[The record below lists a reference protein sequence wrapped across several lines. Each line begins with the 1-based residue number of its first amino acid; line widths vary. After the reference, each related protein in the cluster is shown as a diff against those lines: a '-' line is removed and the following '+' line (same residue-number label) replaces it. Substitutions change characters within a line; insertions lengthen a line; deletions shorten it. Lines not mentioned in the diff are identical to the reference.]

1 MATDGNTNRRKL
13 VDILSGD
20 AGSLQQ
26 AWDST
31 PAAGD
36 FAPLPTGTYTAHVQS
51 LAFFKARSGTPGV
64 KLEFRVCEGEHVGRH
79 VWFDLWLTA
88 AALPQTKRDC
98 AKLGIT
104 QLDQIERNEL
114 PPGRIRCAVR
124 VVLRADD
131 SGTKYNRVRGFEVTG
146 KDDPEAD
153 PFAPADETDPP
164 TEGRDNAAAEPG
176 GDPDAETGDTSF
188 NFGFNAESETT
199 AKAATEWADGR

>member
-1 MATDGNTNRRKL
+1 
-13 VDILSGD
+13 
-20 AGSLQQ
+20 
-26 AWDST
+26 
-31 PAAGD
+31 
-36 FAPLPTGTYTAHVQS
+36 
-51 LAFFKARSGTPGV
+51 
-64 KLEFRVCEGEHVGRH
+64 
-79 VWFDLWLTA
+79 LWLTP

-104 QLDQIERNEL
+104 QLEQIERGEL

-131 SGTKYNRVRGFEVTG
+131 SGAKFNRVRGFEVTG

-188 NFGFNAESETT
+188 NFGCNTDSETN